1 MNDIIKLNTVMTPHT
16 MIAMACMVLSLV
28 SNDNLSHL
36 NGFRF
41 QETMYGNEVSKSIER
56 NGGESDNGCF
66 DMH

>member
-1 MNDIIKLNTVMTPHT
+1 MTPHR
-16 MIAMACMVLSLV
+16 MAAIACMVLSLV
-28 SNDNLSHL
+28 INDNLSHL

-41 QETMYGNEVSKSIER
+41 QESVDGNEVSKSIER